1 MKEFDAVIG
10 YKDVKIELERIA
22 DMMINP
28 KKYQKLGV
36 KTTRGLLLTGIP
48 GVGKTL
54 MANCLIKASKRKA
67 FTIRKDIPEV
77 ELVKKIKETFEEARR
92 QAPSIVF
99 MDDIDKF
106 ANSNGDR
113 YNSET
118 YITIQSCIDDCKDC
132 EVFVLATSNDTA
144 YMPRSLVRPGRFDK
158 LINVSNPSKKDS
170 EEIIKYYLSKKKVD
184 KDVDYLDIARLL
196 NGGTCALL
204 ETVINEAG
212 VYTGFENRTVVNRSD
227 IIRSYKRIMYEE
239 AESYDSIDPKHL
251 KAMAIYE
258 AGHAAIAEI
267 LEPYSVSLSLLR
279 TRKCY
284 YADSLTVFN
293 QKGEGVYEDKT
304 KKENNIMFYLAGR
317 AAHEITY
324 GTICADTNVADD
336 IKYAFDICKELVVIY
351 CVYGFSYIAD
361 NRNKASALIERQTIL
376 AQSEMERY
384 YQQVKKILMDNK
396 DFLNKIADE
405 LADKKTLTYAD
416 IQNIKKGCKI
426 SLAS

>member
-113 YNSET
+113 YNSEAH
-118 YITIQSCIDDCKDC
+118 ITIQSCIDDSKDC

-267 LEPYSVSLSLLR
+267 LEPDSVSLSLLR

-336 IKYAFDICKELVVIY
+336 IKYAFDICKELVGIY
-351 CVYGFSYIAD
+351 CVYGFNYIAD

-396 DFLNKIADE
+396 DFLNKIAVE

>member
-67 FTIRKDIPEV
+67 FTIRKDIPET

-113 YNSET
+113 YNSEAH
-118 YITIQSCIDDCKDC
+118 ITIQSCIDDSKDC

-336 IKYAFDICKELVVIY
+336 IKYAFDICKELVGIY
-351 CVYGFSYIAD
+351 CVYGFNYIAD

-376 AQSEMERY
+376 AQSEMEKY

-405 LADKKTLTYAD
+405 LADKKTLLFGD